1 MADQGHNYP
10 TGCLCYIYFQSYYK
24 MIEVVLSKQQA
35 LDADQKA
42 IQQINST
49 GNLDWAGNTTM
60 FFITEEAKE
69 TISGIKNGTEI
80 ALNLSPVVSGNSND
94 ETNCPYNLSST
105 NTQVLT
111 ILKAF

>member
-80 ALNLSPVVSGNSND
+80 ALNLSQLYLVILM
-94 ETNCPYNLSST
+94 TRLI
-105 NTQVLT
+105 VLIIYHQLT
-111 ILKAF
+111 HKF